1 MKINQRVVKVKAS
14 KEYDVII
21 EKGLIDKAGEIF
33 KERFAPCKIAVITDD
48 VVDGLYAGKLINSL
62 NDAGFSTVK
71 MVFKNGEESKNIKTY
86 FEIVSF
92 LAKNQLS
99 RTDMVVALGGGV
111 VGDITGFSASTYLR
125 GIKYVQIPT
134 TLLSQIDSSVG
145 GKTAIDLKEGKNL
158 VGAFCQPELVL
169 CDINALSTLPEK
181 IYIDGLGE
189 GVKYALL
196 DKKVFDLIKDGDFD
210 LSEFVYLC
218 VDYKRKIVEQDEFES
233 GNRKLLNLG
242 HTLAHGIEK
251 LSSYTISHGNAV
263 AMGLWHV
270 LNASKKR
277 GYISQSEYNET
288 LSVMENTLKCKLDGG
303 QYSLDKILDCA
314 VFDKK
319 RTGENISV
327 VMVKGVGN
335 CVVEKVKLTDL
346 KEYFL

>member
-1 MKINQRVVKVKAS
+1 MKNNRKIIHVKAS
-14 KEYDVII
+14 KEYDVLI
-21 EKGLIDKAGEIF
+21 EKGLLDKVGEIF
-33 KERFAPCKIAVITDD
+33 KDKFLPCKVAVITDD
-48 VVDGLYAGKLINSL
+48 VVDGLYVNGVINSL
-62 NDAGFSTVK
+62 KSAGFSTVK
-71 MVFKNGEESKNIKTY
+71 FVLKNGEESKNFQTY
-86 FEIVSF
+86 FDIVSF

-111 VGDITGFSASTYLR
+111 VGDIAGFSASTYLR

-158 VGAFCQPELVL
+158 VGAFYQPELVL
-169 CDINALSTLPEK
+169 CDINTLSTLPEK
-181 IYIDGLGE
+181 IYVDGLGE

-196 DKKVFDLIKDGDFD
+196 DKKVFDLIKNGQFD

-242 HTLAHGIEK
+242 HTIAHGIEK

-263 AMGLWHV
+263 AMGILHV
-270 LNASKKR
+270 LNASKKH
-277 GYISQSEYNET
+277 GFISKGEYDEMI
-288 LSVMENTLKCKLDGG
+288 SVIENTLKGKLDGG
-303 QYSLDKILDCA
+303 KYALDKILECA

-319 RTGENISV
+319 RVADYISV
-327 VMVKGVGN
+327 VMVKGVGA
-335 CVVEKVKLTDL
+335 CTVEKVKLTHL

>member
-1 MKINQRVVKVKAS
+1 MKTSERVVHVNAS
-14 KEYDVII
+14 KEYDVLI
-21 EKGLIDKAGEIF
+21 EKGLLKRAGEIF
-33 KERFAPCKIAVITDD
+33 KQRFAPCKVAVITDD
-48 VVDGLYAGKLINSL
+48 VVDSLYAERLINSL
-62 NDAGFSTVK
+62 NSADFCAIKFVL
-71 MVFKNGEESKNIKTY
+71 KNGEESKNFQTY

-169 CDINALSTLPEK
+169 CDIDTLSTLSKK

-196 DKKVFDLIKDGDFD
+196 DKKVFDIIKNGEFD

-218 VDYKRKIVEQDEFES
+218 VDYKRRIVEQDEFEN

-242 HTLAHGIEK
+242 HTIAHGIEK
-251 LSSYTISHGNAV
+251 LSNYTLSHGNAV

-270 LNASKKR
+270 LNASKKH
-277 GYISQSEYNET
+277 GFISQSEYDEII
-288 LSVMENTLKCKLDGG
+288 SVIENTLDGKLDGG
-303 QYSLDKILDCA
+303 EYALDKILECA

-319 RTGENISV
+319 RVADYINV

-335 CVVEKVKLTDL
+335 CTIEKVNLTEL